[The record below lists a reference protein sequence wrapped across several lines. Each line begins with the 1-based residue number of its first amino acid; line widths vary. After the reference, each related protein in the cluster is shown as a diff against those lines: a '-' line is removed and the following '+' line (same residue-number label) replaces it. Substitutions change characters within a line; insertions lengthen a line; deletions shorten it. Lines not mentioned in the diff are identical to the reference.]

1 MCRFSNSSLSLDSCV
16 RCDRGPDQHIN
27 STPQGPKACRI
38 PAGPCYRI
46 PPVSAGRR
54 STCVS
59 RLMLAKWAG
68 RNLLS
73 LSAQSDHAQ
82 ACREKNSSGSRTMK
96 PLTVRA
102 HISPSQPHSA
112 SSVRCREGACVP
124 RAVLDSFWPSDPVIA
139 ALPLWQRERATV
151 GLHVCGEGWKGYF
164 ISYRQTGS
172 NYSNLQMQL
181 SEVAREKRG
190 EEPTARKEERE
201 KEKNLWIQLSAGGPE
216 RSRAAGWA
224 SNAVTGRVLPCE
236 ATVSGGSR
244 SSNHTHTH
252 TLFCCRGKDAASLQ
266 GSV

>member
-1 MCRFSNSSLSLDSCV
+1 
-16 RCDRGPDQHIN
+16 
-27 STPQGPKACRI
+27 
-38 PAGPCYRI
+38 
-46 PPVSAGRR
+46 
-54 STCVS
+54 
-59 RLMLAKWAG
+59 
-68 RNLLS
+68 
-73 LSAQSDHAQ
+73 
-82 ACREKNSSGSRTMK
+82 MK

-201 KEKNLWIQLSAGGPE
+201 KEKNLWIQLSAGGAE

-224 SNAVTGRVLPCE
+224 SNAVTGRVLPCK

-252 TLFCCRGKDAASLQ
+252 TLLLQREGRCFFTRQRLSLRASLALLSLHVYVMLHTLKNGCSIASLWKPPFGTFVFKSVRTC
-266 GSV
+266 GS